1 MIIKTLVMKK
11 MFLLVKLIP
20 LYLIPLIAVSQDVPE
35 DYINEGLNKNLVL
48 IEKKISLEK
57 GLVSLNEARSLFLPT
72 TWLEGQYTLAKGGR
86 SIDIPVGDLVNPVYK
101 TLNQLTGSNSF
112 PTIQNVSEQLLPNNF
127 YDLRIKTTMPLI
139 NPDLKYNR
147 EIRNEQNLLQQNEI
161 DIYKR
166 ELVKEIKTAYY
177 NFLQSAKAIL
187 IYQNALE
194 VVNQNLKINQSLL
207 HNGKGL
213 PAYVSRSESE
223 VKQVES
229 QLQNAINTKLNA
241 KAYFNF
247 LLNKPLTDSIIVTE
261 SNAFEANNELFINM
275 DSDIKN
281 REELSGW
288 KIATDINDLTQR
300 MNRSYKTPRL
310 NAFVD
315 LASQGYKFKVDNK
328 SVFYLAGLQLQVPI
342 FSGKRNLYKIEQTQ
356 LEAKVISI
364 NKNETEQQLELAAF
378 TSRNNTITAYNTY
391 NASLKQQESSRQYF
405 KLIDRGFKEGVNS
418 FIEYLDAR
426 NQLTNAQIQ
435 ANINQYKVL
444 IALADYERQTSSY
457 SFK

>member
-1 MIIKTLVMKK
+1 MKK
-11 MFLLVKLIP
+11 LILFAPIFLLCFIP
-20 LYLIPLIAVSQDVPE
+20 FYGSSQQVPE
-35 DYINEGLNKNLVL
+35 QYISAGLNNNLVL
-48 IEKKISLEK
+48 QDKKVTLEK
-57 GLVSLNEARSLFLPT
+57 SLVSLKEAKSLFLPT
-72 TWLEGQYTLAKGGR
+72 TWVEGQYSLAQGGR

-101 TLNQLTGSNSF
+101 TLNQLTGTNSF
-112 PTIQNVSEQLLPNNF
+112 PTINNVSEQLLPNNF
-127 YDLRIKTTMPLI
+127 YDLRLKTTMPLI

-147 EIRNEQNLLQQNEI
+147 EIRQEQSQLKQNEI

-166 ELVKEIKTAYY
+166 ELVKEIKIAYY
-177 NFLQSAKAIL
+177 NFLQSTKAIL

-194 VVNQNLKINQSLL
+194 VVNQNLRVNQSLL
-207 HNGKGL
+207 ANGKGL

-229 QLQNAINTKLNA
+229 QLQNAINAKLNA

-247 LLNKPLTDSIIVTE
+247 LLNKPLTDSVAVAETDDAAI
-261 SNAFEANNELFINM
+261 SNNLFVNIEP
-275 DSDIKN
+275 DIKN
-281 REELSGW
+281 REELSSW
-288 KIATDINDLTQR
+288 KIATDINDLIQR

-315 LASQGYKFKVDNK
+315 LASQGYKFKVDSK
-328 SVFYLAGLQLQVPI
+328 SIFYLAGLQVQVPI

-356 LEAKVISI
+356 LDAKAIYL
-364 NKNETEQQLELAAF
+364 NKKQTEQQLELSAF
-378 TSRNNTITAYNTY
+378 TSRNNAVTAYNTY
-391 NASLKQQESSRQYF
+391 NASLKQQESARQYF

-426 NQLTNAQIQ
+426 NQLTNAQVQ
-435 ANINQYKVL
+435 TNINQYKVL
-444 IALADYERQTSSY
+444 VALADYERQTSSY

>member
-1 MIIKTLVMKK
+1 MKK
-11 MFLLVKLIP
+11 IIPFLSIFL
-20 LYLIPLIAVSQDVPE
+20 LYLIPLIGSGQQVPE
-35 DYINEGLNKNLVL
+35 EYISDGLNNNLVL
-48 IEKKISLEK
+48 QEKKVSLEK
-57 GLVSLNEARSLFLPT
+57 SLVSLKEAKSLFLPT
-72 TWLEGQYTLAKGGR
+72 TWVEGQYSLAQGGR

-101 TLNQLTGSNSF
+101 TLNQLTGTNSF
-112 PTIQNVSEQLLPNNF
+112 PTIKNVSEQLLPNNF
-127 YDLRIKTTMPLI
+127 YDLRIKTTMSII

-147 EIRNEQNLLQQNEI
+147 EIRQEQNELQQNEI

-166 ELVKEIKTAYY
+166 ELVKEIKIAYF
-177 NFLQSAKAIL
+177 NFLQSTKAIL

-194 VVNQNLKINQSLL
+194 VVNQNLRVNQSLL
-207 HNGKGL
+207 ANGKGL

-229 QLQNAINTKLNA
+229 EFQNAINTKLNA

-247 LLNKPLTDSIIVTE
+247 LLNKQLTDSIIIADTE
-261 SNAFEANNELFINM
+261 DAQLNSNLVVNIEPDIN
-275 DSDIKN
+275 N
-281 REELSGW
+281 REELSSW
-288 KIATDINDLTQR
+288 KIATNINDLTQR

-328 SVFYLAGLQLQVPI
+328 SIFYLAGLQVQVPI

-356 LEAKVISI
+356 LDAKAISL
-364 NKNETEQQLELAAF
+364 NKKETEQQLELSAF
-378 TSRNNTITAYNTY
+378 TSRNNAITAYNTY
-391 NASLKQQESSRQYF
+391 NASVKQQESARQYF

-426 NQLTNAQIQ
+426 NQLTNAQVQ
-435 ANINQYKVL
+435 TNINQYKVL

>member
-1 MIIKTLVMKK
+1 MKK
-11 MFLLVKLIP
+11 VLLLFIIASFLFIP
-20 LYLIPLIAVSQDVPE
+20 ETGISQDVP
-35 DYINEGLNKNLVL
+35 DAYIKEGLSKNLVL
-48 IEKKISLEK
+48 LEKKIRLDKS
-57 GLVSLNEARSLFLPT
+57 LVSLKEAKSLFLPT
-72 TWLEGQYTLAKGGR
+72 TWVEGQYTLAKGGR

-101 TLNQLTGSNSF
+101 TMNQLTGSNSF

-127 YDLRIKTTMPLI
+127 YDVRIKTTMPLI
-139 NPDLKYNR
+139 NPGLKYDR
-147 EIRNEQNLLQQNEI
+147 EIHQQQHLLQQNEI

-166 ELVKEIKTAYY
+166 ELLKEIKTAYY
-177 NFLQSAKAIL
+177 SFLQSNNAIL

-194 VVNQNLKINQSLL
+194 VVNQNLRVNQSLL

-213 PAYVSRSESE
+213 PAYVSRAESE
-223 VKQVES
+223 VKQMES
-229 QLQNAINTKLNA
+229 DLQNAINTKLNA

-247 LLNKPLTDSIIVTE
+247 LLNKPLADSIIVTE
-261 SNAFEANNELFINM
+261 PDGIGFNQALFTNM
-275 DSDIKN
+275 DPDVNN

-288 KIATDINDLTQR
+288 KIVTDINDLTQR

-342 FSGKRNLYKIEQTQ
+342 FSGRRNLYKLEQTQ
-356 LEAKVISI
+356 LDAKAISL
-364 NKNETEQQLELAAF
+364 NRSETARQLELAAY
-378 TSRNNTITAYNTY
+378 TSRNNAITAYNTY
-391 NASLKQQESSRQYF
+391 NASVKQQESARQYF
-405 KLIDRGFKEGVNS
+405 KLIDRGYKEGVNS

-426 NQLTNAQIQ
+426 NQLTNSQIQ

>member
-1 MIIKTLVMKK
+1 MKK
-11 MFLLVKLIP
+11 IALFLTLAMLVVT
-20 LYLIPLIAVSQDVPE
+20 PLIGSGQQVPE
-35 DYINEGLNKNLVL
+35 QYISEGLNNNLVL
-48 IEKKISLEK
+48 QEKKITLEK
-57 GLVSLNEARSLFLPT
+57 SLVSLKEAKSLFLPT
-72 TWLEGQYTLAKGGR
+72 TWVEGQYSLAQGGR

-101 TLNQLTGSNSF
+101 TLNQLTGTNSF
-112 PTIQNVSEQLLPNNF
+112 PTIKNVSEQLLPNNF
-127 YDLRIKTTMPLI
+127 YDLRLKTTMPII

-147 EIRNEQNLLQQNEI
+147 EIHQEQNQLQQNEI

-166 ELVKEIKTAYY
+166 ELVKEIKIAYY
-177 NFLQSAKAIL
+177 NFLQSSEAIL
-187 IYQNALE
+187 IYQNTLQ
-194 VVNQNLKINQSLL
+194 VVNQNLRVNQSLL
-207 HNGKGL
+207 ANGTGL

-247 LLNKPLTDSIIVTE
+247 LLNKPLTDSIIIAPAEGTQ
-261 SNAFEANNELFINM
+261 I
-275 DSDIKN
+275 DSDPFVNNQPDVKN
-281 REELSGW
+281 REELSSW
-288 KIATDINDLTQR
+288 KIATNINDLTQR

-328 SVFYLAGLQLQVPI
+328 SIFYLAGLQVQVPI
-342 FSGKRNLYKIEQTQ
+342 FNGKRSLYKIEQTQ
-356 LEAKVISI
+356 LDAKAISL
-364 NKNETEQQLELAAF
+364 NKKETEQQLELSAF
-378 TSRNNTITAYNTY
+378 TSRNNAITAYNTY
-391 NASLKQQESSRQYF
+391 NASLKQQESARQYF

-435 ANINQYKVL
+435 ANINQFKVL

>member
-1 MIIKTLVMKK
+1 MKN
-11 MFLLVKLIP
+11 FAQVFFSILSF
-20 LYLIPLIAVSQDVPE
+20 LIPLIGASQQIPE
-35 DYINEGLNKNLVL
+35 QYISEGLNNNLVL
-48 IEKKISLEK
+48 QEKKVTFDKS
-57 GLVSLNEARSLFLPT
+57 LVSLKEAKSLFLPT
-72 TWLEGQYTLAKGGR
+72 TWLEGQYSLAQGGR

-101 TLNQLTGSNSF
+101 TLNQLTGTNSF
-112 PTIQNVSEQLLPNNF
+112 PTIKNVSEQLLPNNF
-127 YDLRIKTTMPLI
+127 YDLRLKTTMPII

-147 EIRNEQNLLQQNEI
+147 EIRQEQNQLQQNEI

-166 ELVKEIKTAYY
+166 ELVKEIKIAYY
-177 NFLQSAKAIL
+177 NFLQSTKAIL

-194 VVNQNLKINQSLL
+194 VVNQNLRVNQSLL
-207 HNGKGL
+207 ANGKGL

-247 LLNKPLTDSIIVTE
+247 LLNKPLTDSIIIAE
-261 SNAFEANNELFINM
+261 PGDAPLNSDLFVNIEP
-275 DSDIKN
+275 DIKN
-281 REELSGW
+281 REELSSW
-288 KIATDINDLTQR
+288 KIATNINDLTQH
-300 MNRSYKTPRL
+300 MNRAYKTPRL

-328 SVFYLAGLQLQVPI
+328 SIFYLAGLQLQVPI

-356 LEAKVISI
+356 LDAKAISL
-364 NKNETEQQLELAAF
+364 NKNETEQQLELSAF
-378 TSRNNTITAYNTY
+378 TSRNNAITAYNTY
-391 NASLKQQESSRQYF
+391 NASIKQEESARQYF